1 MRRRWIFPARPDPLL
16 VSRIQGDLGLP
27 ECLAAMI
34 VNRGF
39 DAPAD
44 AEAYMTPRLRS
55 LSAPELLPE
64 MPAAV
69 ARLSTALRRNERI
82 VIYGDYDV
90 DGVTSLAI
98 LSRFLRAYGADPTCF
113 LPHRVE
119 EGYGLSEQGLERCV
133 AEHDPRLLIAVDC
146 GTNSVNEIAGLRHR
160 GIDVIVLDHH
170 EPGPVRPDCAAL
182 VNPKCGDFLH
192 YLCSAGVVFK
202 LAHAMLKA
210 SPVEGLDLREFLDL
224 VAMAT
229 VADIVPLVGEN
240 RILVRHGLQQM
251 EHTRW
256 PGLRALRDVAGVGS
270 PIRSGDIGFRMGP
283 RINAAGRLGPANE
296 ALSLLLTDNALEAH
310 RIASGLDA
318 RNRERQSLEK
328 NVVRDAEDW
337 VGKNFDPASQTSIV
351 AGSRDWHVGVIGV
364 VAARLMRQYHRPAFV
379 IGFDT
384 GGTGKGSGRSIEGL
398 PLVSLL
404 NDCAEHLEKFGG
416 HDMAAGITITE
427 SRLEDF
433 RKAFESASRTMATA
447 DMLTPKLDLDCE
459 VPLDDVG
466 ASLLESLSQLEP
478 FGNSNTRPLMVS
490 RGVAPSSTPR
500 LMKEKHLRIEFG
512 SGRSRVSAVFF
523 NAPVENMPR
532 PPWDIAFT
540 VDWNTWQ
547 GRSEPQ
553 LQIVE
558 IRSAA

>member
-1 MRRRWIFPARPDPLL
+1 MRKRWIFPAHPDPVA
-16 VSRIQGDLGLP
+16 VSRVRDELGLP
-27 ECLAAMI
+27 DFLAGMI

-39 DAPAD
+39 DHAPD
-44 AEAYMTPRLRS
+44 AEAYMNPRLRS
-55 LSAPELLPE
+55 LSPPELLPE

-69 ARLSTALRRNERI
+69 DRLTTALRRNERI

-98 LSRFLRAYGADPTCF
+98 LARFLRAYGAEPTCF

-119 EGYGLSEQGLERCV
+119 EGYGLSEAGLERCV
-133 AEHDPRLLIAVDC
+133 AEHTPRLLIAVDC
-146 GTNSVNEIAGLRHR
+146 GTNSVAEIEGLRRR
-160 GIDVIVLDHH
+160 GVDVIVLDHH
-170 EPGPVRPDCAAL
+170 EPGSVRPDCAAL
-182 VNPKCGDFLH
+182 VNPKCGDSLH

-210 SPVEGLDLREFLDL
+210 SPVEDLDLRDFLDL

-251 EHTRW
+251 ERTRW
-256 PGLRALRDVAGVGS
+256 PGLRSLREVAGVGS
-270 PIRSGDIGFRMGP
+270 PVRSGDIGFRMGP

-296 ALSLLLTDNALEAH
+296 ALALLLTDDALEAH
-310 RIASGLDA
+310 RIASDLDV
-318 RNRERQSLEK
+318 RNRERQTLEK
-328 NVVRDAEDW
+328 QVVRDAEDW
-337 VGKNFDPASQTSIV
+337 VANHFNPESQTSIV

-384 GGTGKGSGRSIEGL
+384 EGCGKGSGRSIEGL

-427 SRLEDF
+427 TRLEAF
-433 RKAFESASRTMATA
+433 REAFEAASRTRATP
-447 DMLTPKLDLDCE
+447 DLLTPKLDFDCE
-459 VPLDDVG
+459 VPLGEVG
-466 ASLLESLSQLEP
+466 APLLETLAQLEP
-478 FGNSNTRPLMVS
+478 FGNANTRPLMVS
-490 RGVAPSSTPR
+490 RAVAPSSTPR
-500 LMKEKHLRIEFG
+500 IMKEKHLRIEFG
-512 SGRSRVSAVFF
+512 SGRNRVSAVYF
-523 NAPVENMPR
+523 NAPVDQMPR

-540 VDWNTWQ
+540 LEWNIWQ

-558 IRSAA
+558 IRGAE